1 MKKIAMDTMRAF
13 LKEHKA
19 QGTTTLSIPVGD
31 SSFEMEIKTHL
42 TVTEKSTFI
51 SRVLSGC
58 FDTMGNFRP
67 EYVSPMMRATI
78 LQMCTNLPVLVE
90 KGVKTEDGESAMD
103 MEAMDALY
111 MALDLDNLQDDGY
124 RQMMGE
130 IVHLCSQAIDW
141 KRSHMIAEITAP
153 MAEGVNAV
161 GYAADAVRSLAEELA
176 KRVKDMDM
184 AELMEHAGQLS
195 EVTKGMAQGDLAQA
209 LIRLHEE
216 NKDK

>member
-1 MKKIAMDTMRAF
+1 
-13 LKEHKA
+13 
-19 QGTTTLSIPVGD
+19 
-31 SSFEMEIKTHL
+31 
-42 TVTEKSTFI
+42 
-51 SRVLSGC
+51 
-58 FDTMGNFRP
+58 
-67 EYVSPMMRATI
+67 
-78 LQMCTNLPVLVE
+78 
-90 KGVKTEDGESAMD
+90 
-103 MEAMDALY
+103 
-111 MALDLDNLQDDGY
+111 
-124 RQMMGE
+124 
-130 IVHLCSQAIDW
+130 
-141 KRSHMIAEITAP
+141 MIAEITAP